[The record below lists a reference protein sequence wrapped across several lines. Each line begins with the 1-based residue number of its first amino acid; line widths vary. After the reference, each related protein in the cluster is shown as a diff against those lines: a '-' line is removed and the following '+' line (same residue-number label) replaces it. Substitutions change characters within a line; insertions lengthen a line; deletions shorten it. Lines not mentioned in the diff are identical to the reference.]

1 MRTKALVVALSA
13 ALLLYVVLVGV
24 RGVQLI
30 GTGEPVGVG
39 LGLAVL
45 VIPVV
50 VLWALVRE
58 LSFGRATE
66 VMARELGAVGRL
78 PPDDLEHTA
87 SGRVVRESADAA
99 FPGYQAEVEADPDDW
114 GAWFRLSCAYDAA
127 RDRRRARAA
136 MRHAAALHR
145 VARTARG

>member
-1 MRTKALVVALSA
+1 MRTKALVVALT
-13 ALLLYVVLVGV
+13 ALLLLYAALVGV

-30 GTGEPVGVG
+30 ASGEPVGVG

-45 VIPVV
+45 IVPLV

-58 LSFGRATE
+58 LAFGRATE
-66 VMARELGAVGRL
+66 TMARELDAAGRL
-78 PPDDLEHTA
+78 PPDDLERTA

-99 FPGYQAEVEADPDDW
+99 FAGYRAEAEAAPGDW

-145 VARTARG
+145 AARTAG

>member
-1 MRTKALVVALSA
+1 MRTKALVMALTA
-13 ALLLYVVLVGV
+13 ALLLYAVLVGV
-24 RGVQLI
+24 RGVQLVAS
-30 GTGEPVGVG
+30 GRPVAVG

-50 VLWALVRE
+50 VLWTLVRE
-58 LSFGRATE
+58 LAFGRATE
-66 VMARELGAVGRL
+66 VMARELDAAGRL
-78 PPDDLEHTA
+78 PPDDLERTA

-99 FPGYQAEVEADPDDW
+99 FAGYQAEAEADPGDW

-127 RDRRRARAA
+127 RDRKRARAA

-145 VARTARG
+145 AARTARG